1 MLDFVQDAAV
11 LAEQDSVEG
20 QLRCF
25 DGGDSSRLVKL
36 ALELVHQVFR
46 HRRRIELA
54 EQSEQALRLRAF
66 VF

>member
-1 MLDFVQDAAV
+1 MFDFIQNAAV

-25 DGGDSSRLVKL
+25 DGSNAGRLVKL